1 MRQGPTLVLLTLQL
15 HDQSPAILPKEERRD
30 RAVQLGRGR
39 AEDPKT
45 NWALTGERL
54 SINLLEL
61 ADGLRDQLDEGL
73 LELADGRACRGVVRD
88 KGCYPCEEDTV
99 KLQVKDRLL
108 ISLWKSRSQNISKR
122 AMRVVDVFARR

>member
-15 HDQSPAILPKEERRD
+15 HDQRPAILPKEERRG

-54 SINLLEL
+54 TINLLEL
-61 ADGLRDQLDEGL
+61 ADGLRDQLDEGVL
-73 LELADGRACRGVVRD
+73 LCLHRNPVDTNPDRG
-88 KGCYPCEEDTV
+88 E
-99 KLQVKDRLL
+99 
-108 ISLWKSRSQNISKR
+108 
-122 AMRVVDVFARR
+122 